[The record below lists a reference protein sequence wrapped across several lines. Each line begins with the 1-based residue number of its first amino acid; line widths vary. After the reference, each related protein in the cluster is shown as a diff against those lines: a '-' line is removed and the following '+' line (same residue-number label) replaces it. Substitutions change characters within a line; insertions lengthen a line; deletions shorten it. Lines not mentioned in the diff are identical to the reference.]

1 MITKKITLFLLCF
14 LLGNNLVYPQVSK
27 VNPSY
32 IPQDTDSLKLALKE
46 QVERIAREGR
56 HSIMYVP
63 QCLAQGTTT
72 DGFFDYEFLHQIL
85 EALEKIRAAY
95 PEVKDINPEGGVYN
109 TLSPVIA
116 YNYPSGYRYPR
127 ESFSIRYVI
136 VYLTNE
142 ATKNIFELYPNKK
155 IRNLKSAEIDSTG
168 IKNIDAL
175 NRKLGV
181 KKLKLYKLR
190 EGEGSSLVIIYKNY
204 HDVLQLLKMYESFP
218 EVKYG
223 QTDGYIW
230 VGPPDQIYLLQKNEE
245 WYFAFCKSRGETWPR
260 KYYIYYYSPVSKT
273 IKKMLE
279 FLPPG
284 KDFES
289 NIWLGIID
297 RRFTLKPFQ
306 SYHQILKAV
315 KSKKWWH
322 RLYAMEVLGNLMLP
336 DFIRHGVD
344 SQEKIDTIRK
354 DVLKDRKKVVK
365 ILLDNLNN
373 EDNDVSMTAC
383 TYLRLISKEEYK
395 KSDIEKW
402 KTWYNH
408 YKERTDWD

>member
-1 MITKKITLFLLCF
+1 MITKKISLFLLCF
-14 LLGNNLVYPQVSK
+14 LLGNNLAYPQISK
-27 VNPSY
+27 VNPSN
-32 IPQDTDSLKLALKE
+32 IPHNIDSLELALKE
-46 QVERIAREGR
+46 QVERIAKEGR
-56 HSIMYVP
+56 HSIMYVA

-72 DGFFDYEFLHQIL
+72 DGLFDYEFLHQIL

-95 PEVKDINPEGGVYN
+95 PEVKNINPRGGVHN
-109 TLSPVIA
+109 TLFPVIDN
-116 YNYPSGYRYPR
+116 NYPLGYRYPWD
-127 ESFSIRYVI
+127 SFSIRD
-136 VYLTNE
+136 
-142 ATKNIFELYPNKK
+142 IFVGFTTDAAKKLLDLYPKK
-155 IRNLKSAEIDSTG
+155 KNTEIDSTG

-181 KKLKLYKLR
+181 KKLKLYKLS
-190 EGEGSSLVIIYKNY
+190 EGEVSSLVINYKNY

-218 EVKYG
+218 EVKYSEI
-223 QTDGYIW
+223 DGYIRI
-230 VGPPDQIYLLQKNEE
+230 GPPDQIYLLKKNEG

-260 KYYIYYYSPVSKT
+260 KYYIFYYSPVSKT
-273 IKKMLE
+273 LKKMLE
-279 FLPPG
+279 FLPPC

-297 RRFTLKPFQ
+297 RRFALKPFQ
-306 SYHQILKAV
+306 SYHEILKTA

-322 RLYAMEVLGNLMLP
+322 RLYALNVLGNLMLP
-336 DFIRHGVD
+336 EFSLHGED
-344 SQEKIDTIRK
+344 NQEKTDTIQK
-354 DVLKDRKKVVK
+354 DVLRNRKKVVK

-373 EDNDVSMTAC
+373 EDHDISMTAY

-408 YKERTDWD
+408 YKERNDWD